1 MYHKTDKNKVNL
13 FVRDCICTAIFQLM
27 EKKKYEDITVSEI
40 IAKAG
45 VSRMGFYRNYE
56 SKESVI
62 EDFILRAFN
71 RTVDEIESKR
81 PLNLQTYNVIV
92 TVLENFKKYSDY
104 INILLSQN
112 LDYLTYTCYQKAFNR
127 IYRQKKVTPLR
138 YYYASIL
145 MANMFALEVGWVK
158 SGLKDSPDELAR
170 MYSKIL
176 TIQSKI

>member
-1 MYHKTDKNKVNL
+1 
-13 FVRDCICTAIFQLM
+13 
-27 EKKKYEDITVSEI
+27 
-40 IAKAG
+40 
-45 VSRMGFYRNYE
+45 
-56 SKESVI
+56 
-62 EDFILRAFN
+62 
-71 RTVDEIESKR
+71 VDEIESKR

-138 YYYASIL
+138 YYYANLL

-158 SGLKDSPDELAR
+158 SGMKESPDELAR

-176 TIQSKI
+176 SIQSKI